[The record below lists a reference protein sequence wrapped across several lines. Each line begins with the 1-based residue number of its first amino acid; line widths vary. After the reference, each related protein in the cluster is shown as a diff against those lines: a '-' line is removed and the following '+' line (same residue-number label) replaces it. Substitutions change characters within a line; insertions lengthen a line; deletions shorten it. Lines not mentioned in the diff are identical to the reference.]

1 VLVSIRPTGNDICRP
16 IIAAATGLLIDD
28 LRLE

>member
-1 VLVSIRPTGNDICRP
+1 VLFVIEPSSTTCFRVGLGT
-16 IIAAATGLLIDD
+16 TGLLIDD